1 MKKKREAQR
10 RNVSYLE
17 MGRGGGLFPTW
28 EQNAGP
34 GGGMWVNAGE
44 NTRVYPLKQWYL
56 FATYVM

>member
-34 GGGMWVNAGE
+34 GEEGCGLMLERILA
-44 NTRVYPLKQWYL
+44 YIH
-56 FATYVM
+56 